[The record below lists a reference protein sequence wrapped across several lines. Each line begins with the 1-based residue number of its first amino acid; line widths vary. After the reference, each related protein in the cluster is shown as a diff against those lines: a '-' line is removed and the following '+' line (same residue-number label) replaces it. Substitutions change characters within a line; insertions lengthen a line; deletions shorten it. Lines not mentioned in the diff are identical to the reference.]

1 MNSESVSN
9 CADHE
14 NRIQELEK
22 LISEIHEALL
32 GSDRW
37 DRPGLVKEFHS
48 MRREVRGLSETKN
61 RALWLL
67 LAVGGIGGAIGAFI
81 KTLFVF
87 WKQ

>member
-1 MNSESVSN
+1 MDSDKPN

-14 NRIQELEK
+14 QRIHELEK

-48 MRREVRGLSETKN
+48 MRHEVRGLSETKN

-67 LAVGGIGGAIGAFI
+67 LAVGSIGTAIGAGI
-81 KTLFVF
+81 KTLLTI
-87 WKQ
+87 WKA